1 MEGANGARQ
10 IVFDVI
16 DEMNHEFP
24 EQEGLNKSPSTVLYG
39 PGGSLDS
46 LGLVDLVMRIQEAIF
61 EEYDVAIAVAN
72 EQVLSSEESP
82 LRTVESLI
90 QHVEGLLA
98 NV

>member
-1 MEGANGARQ
+1 MEDASGARQ

-16 DEMNHEFP
+16 DQMNHEFP
-24 EQEGLNKSPSTVLYG
+24 EQEGLNKSPSTVLFG
-39 PGGSLDS
+39 PGGGLDS
-46 LGLVDLVMRIQEAIF
+46 LGLVDLVMRIQEAILD
-61 EEYDVAIAVAN
+61 EYDVAVAVAN
-72 EQVLSSEESP
+72 EQVLSSEASP

>member
-1 MEGANGARQ
+1 MEDASGARR

-16 DEMNHEFP
+16 DEMNHALP
-24 EQEGLNKSPSTVLYG
+24 EQEGLNKSPSTVLSG

-46 LGLVDLVMRIQEAIF
+46 LGLVDLVMRIQEAILD
-61 EEYDVAIAVAN
+61 ERGVAVAVAN
-72 EQVLSSEESP
+72 EDVLSSDEGP
-82 LRTVESLI
+82 FRTVRSLI

>member
-1 MEGANGARQ
+1 MEQASGARQ

-16 DEMNHEFP
+16 DQMNHEFT
-24 EQEGLNKSPSTVLYG
+24 EEEALDKSPSMVLFG
-39 PGGSLDS
+39 PGGRLDS
-46 LGLVDLVMRIQEAIF
+46 LGLVDLVMRIQEAILD
-61 EEYDVAIAVAN
+61 EYDVAVAVAN
-72 EQVLSSEESP
+72 EQVLSSDESP